1 MTIDIDRCYTILG
14 VGYGA
19 SADELKQAYRDLVRE
34 WHPDKHQHDSRKQRQ
49 AEEKLKLINIAYDRL
64 KDYKPA
70 PPARFRGARASA
82 ATGSGGPAAYEA
94 QWQRASAT
102 GGPRPA
108 EEDEQTV
115 YARAVGHYEEG
126 RAQFEAGE
134 WTEAVSNLMQAVCLK
149 PNIGDAYLLL
159 GRAYTEMK
167 MPAKAASSYKQ
178 VIRFQPANL
187 EAHNELARS
196 YLAMESPKEAV
207 WTCSQVLK
215 KRPKNVAIRTTLG
228 LAYRKL
234 GRYAQSQEALE
245 GAIELDEAYAPA
257 RYELGE
263 TYLAMGR
270 KEDARAVYAALK
282 PLDTDLAVQL
292 LLSIVG
298 S

>member
-1 MTIDIDRCYTILG
+1 

-19 SADELKQAYRDLVRE
+19 SADELKQAYRELVRE

-64 KDYKPA
+64 KDYRPIA
-70 PPARFRGARASA
+70 PARFRSARPSA
-82 ATGSGGPAAYEA
+82 APASTGTAAYEA
-94 QWQRASAT
+94 QWQRASSTA
-102 GGPRPA
+102 GPRPSA
-108 EEDEQTV
+108 DDEETV
-115 YARAVGHYEEG
+115 YARAQAHYDEG
-126 RAQFEAGE
+126 REQFEAGE
-134 WTEAVSNLMQAVCLK
+134 WTEAVSSLMQAVCLK

-159 GRAYTEMK
+159 GRAYTELK

-187 EAHNELARS
+187 DAHNELARS

-215 KRPKNVAIRTTLG
+215 KRPKNVPIRTTLG

-245 GAIELDEAYAPA
+245 GAIELDATYARA

-270 KEDARAVYAALK
+270 KEDARAAYAALK

>member
-1 MTIDIDRCYTILG
+1 MTIDIDRCYAILG

-34 WHPDKHQHDSRKQRQ
+34 WHPDKHQHDSRKQVQ
-49 AEEKLKLINIAYDRL
+49 AEEKLKQINIAYDRL
-64 KDYKPA
+64 KEYKPVPA
-70 PPARFRGARASA
+70 ARFSRAQTA
-82 ATGSGGPAAYEA
+82 EAERPNGGAAYEA
-94 QWQRASAT
+94 QWKRASAT
-102 GGPRPA
+102 AGPRPP
-108 EEDEQTV
+108 ETNEQTLT
-115 YARAVGHYEEG
+115 ARAQEHYQEG
-126 RAQFEAGE
+126 REAFDSGD
-134 WTEAVSNLMQAVCLK
+134 WTEAVSSLMQAVCLK

-187 EAHNELARS
+187 DAHNELARS
-196 YLAMESPKEAV
+196 YLAMGSPKDAV

-215 KRPKNVAIRTTLG
+215 KRSKNVPIRTTLG

-234 GRYAQSQEALE
+234 GQLAQSVEALE
-245 GAIELDEAYAPA
+245 GAVALDAAYAPA

-263 TYLAMGR
+263 TWLALGK
-270 KEDARAVYAALK
+270 KEAAREAYALLK
-282 PLDTDLAVQL
+282 PLDADLAVQL

-298 S
+298 R